1 MEVPRPLKHLVQKV
15 LRGFYS
21 VEHVIVVDLLIR
33 RVVLKEDDMID
44 LLRFEKKQL
53 RAILALL
60 KNDKLIKF
68 KLRMETGVDGK
79 AFRQNYYYIN
89 YRDFVNV
96 VKYKLDHIR
105 KKFELIDRDNTSR
118 ASFLCTYCKKSFTD
132 LEVDM
137 LLDITTG
144 ELKCT
149 HCGSDVQEDPNH
161 LPKAD
166 SRKMLA
172 KFNETME
179 PLYMLLKEIE
189 DIRLTADLLDPDID
203 SRVEQP
209 NQSYDGTFATGK
221 WADKKKGLN
230 SFGNMLTNDIQNFNV
245 KIEDSS
251 TAQNAQNQPKKEQP
265 IWMVESTI
273 SGANTFESTKKSTN
287 GNITSTASR
296 PIIDTLELPLNGE
309 FGSDQAKE
317 VLEVLLSCEKPNDM
331 RWSKISKLFGFKNED
346 EFETSPTTNDEDN
359 NKMDWNDGIE
369 NVDFFNSL
377 PTIQVKGG
385 PLLLS
390 NVNDSHIEMM
400 SDYEKQDYIRIAQQ
414 IYSAFFDI

>member
-1 MEVPRPLKHLVQKV
+1 
-15 LRGFYS
+15 
-21 VEHVIVVDLLIR
+21 
-33 RVVLKEDDMID
+33 
-44 LLRFEKKQL
+44 
-53 RAILALL
+53 
-60 KNDKLIKF
+60 
-68 KLRMETGVDGK
+68 
-79 AFRQNYYYIN
+79 
-89 YRDFVNV
+89 
-96 VKYKLDHIR
+96 
-105 KKFELIDRDNTSR
+105 
-118 ASFLCTYCKKSFTD
+118 
-132 LEVDM
+132 
-137 LLDITTG
+137 
-144 ELKCT
+144 
-149 HCGSDVQEDPNH
+149 
-161 LPKAD
+161 
-166 SRKMLA
+166 MLA

-287 GNITSTASR
+287 GNITSTTSR